1 VQRRWLLAE
10 RTRLGFSIRI
20 FGEANLPSHPV
31 SSGVGGLHLSVSLA
45 YLRDIL
51 LYLQA
56 NRVRMYRMHS
66 RLLPAL
72 GERLQE
78 QIAECQ
84 AQLETVRDLIASAAV
99 RLSFHPYSSVILS
112 ALNEDQAA
120 RSVAL
125 LQAHADFLDALGLG
139 PEAVIVLHVGG
150 VYDDPLSSRERFLRR
165 YEALPEAVRRRVVL
179 EQDDRR
185 FSFADVQTIHMR
197 SGVPLVFDT
206 LHHDVLNPQGVP
218 AEEALAY
225 CLGTWPEGVR
235 PKVHFSSPRT
245 ELRPLGGNGRIKMPS
260 WTEHADC
267 VNPFE
272 FIRFMERAQG
282 LRRFDVMLEAKAR
295 DLALFKLR
303 QDLARYAPALAEEV
317 M

>member
-1 VQRRWLLAE
+1 M
-10 RTRLGFSIRI
+10 
-20 FGEANLPSHPV
+20 PSHPV
-31 SSGVGGLHLSVSLA
+31 FSGAGGPHLSVSLA

-56 NRVRMYRMHS
+56 NRVRMYRLHS
-66 RLLPAL
+66 RLLPVL
-72 GERLQE
+72 GERLRE

-84 AQLETVRDLIASAAV
+84 GQLQTVRDLIISSGV

-120 RSVAL
+120 RSIAL
-125 LQAHADFLDALGLG
+125 LEAHAAFLDALSLG

-150 VYDDPLSSRERFLRR
+150 VYDDPISSRERFIQR
-165 YEALPEAVRRRVVL
+165 YEALPDAVRRRVVL

-185 FSFADVQTIHMR
+185 FGFADVQAIHVR

-206 LHHDVLNPQGVP
+206 LHHDVLNPERISP
-218 AEEALAY
+218 REALAY
-225 CLGTWPEGVR
+225 CLGTWPVGVR

-245 ELRPLGGNGRIKMPS
+245 ELRPMGANGRIKMPS

-272 FIRFMERAQG
+272 FIRFMEMARG
-282 LRRFDVMLEAKAR
+282 LGAFDVMLEAKAR

-317 M
+317 W